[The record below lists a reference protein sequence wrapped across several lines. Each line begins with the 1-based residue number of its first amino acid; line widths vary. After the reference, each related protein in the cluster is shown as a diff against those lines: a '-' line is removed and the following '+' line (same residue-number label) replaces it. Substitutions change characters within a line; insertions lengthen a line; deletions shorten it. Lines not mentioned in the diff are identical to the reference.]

1 MLFGLTTKC
10 LISLASATASH
21 SQLLSFLNGVL
32 SQAQQFHDTKFAL
45 DTTTLRKAIEQRK
58 KYLSCSEPSEQYA
71 DGNLCAVKIEKTGE
85 AAQKWQSSI
94 ASLSS
99 GVFKSLATDNRYL
112 YAAATGQVICKLGT
126 GFNNSVVGNS
136 RFFNVNLFY

>member
-32 SQAQQFHDTKFAL
+32 SQAQQFQDTKFAL
-45 DTTTLRKAIEQRK
+45 DTSTLRKAIEQRK
-58 KYLSCSEPSEQYA
+58 KYLSCLELNEQYSE
-71 DGNLCAVKIEKTGE
+71 GNLCVIKIEKSGE
-85 AAQKWQSSI
+85 EAQKWQSAIST
-94 ASLSS
+94 LSS
-99 GVFKSLATDNRYL
+99 GVFKSLASDHRHL

-126 GFNNSVVGNS
+126 GFNNSVVGI
-136 RFFNVNLFY
+136 FFIL